1 MLGIDRR
8 VLRAAWTVFLFVLV
22 LAAIYQIRRELVLF
36 AFALFLANLLSPVVE
51 RVHWLIPPSGSR
63 GLAAALVYL
72 ALGGIFV
79 SVAVPVGTTIAEEA
93 AGLANRLP
101 AEIQKDPLGNV
112 KLPDWLEPIRP
123 RVTQAIRDRM
133 AQFGQNVLPMLST
146 AGEQLLSGIGSLL
159 SIILV
164 PILSFFLLK
173 DGVTIRRA
181 LVHAVDPGARALV
194 DGTLTD
200 LHLLL
205 ARYMRALLFL
215 AMATFI
221 SYLSFLAL
229 MGVSYALLL
238 AGIAATLEVIPVV
251 GPLAG
256 AAVVLLVAV
265 FSGFPH
271 LLLLIAF
278 LGAYRVFQDY
288 VLSPYLMSE
297 GVEIHPVLVLLGVI
311 AGERLG
317 GIPGMF
323 FAVPLIAGL
332 RAILARMRKHNREAP
347 AS

>member
-8 VLRAAWTVFLFVLV
+8 VLRGAWTVFLFL
-22 LAAIYQIRRELVLF
+22 LALAIIYQIRRELVLF

-63 GLAAALVYL
+63 GPAAALVYL
-72 ALGGIFV
+72 ALTGIFIA
-79 SVAVPVGTTIAEEA
+79 VAVPLVTKIAEEA
-93 AGLANRLP
+93 AALAVRLP
-101 AEIQKDPLGNV
+101 AEIQQDPLGSL
-112 KLPDWLEPIRP
+112 KLPDWLEPVRP
-123 RVTQAIRDRM
+123 RVAQAIRDRTE
-133 AQFGQNVLPMLST
+133 QFSQDILPMLSS
-146 AGEQLLSGIGSLL
+146 AGQQVLSGLGSLL
-159 SIILV
+159 SMILI

-173 DGVTIRRA
+173 DGITIRRS
-181 LVHAVDPGARALV
+181 LVQAVDPGARVLV
-194 DGTLTD
+194 DGILTD
-200 LHLLL
+200 LHLLV

-215 AMATFI
+215 ALATFI
-221 SYLSFLAL
+221 SYLSFLSL

-251 GPLAG
+251 GPLTA

-278 LGAYRVFQDY
+278 LGGYRVFQDY

-297 GVEIHPVLVLLGVI
+297 GVELHPVMVLLGVI

-332 RAILARMRKHNREAP
+332 RAVLARMRKHNREA